1 MNARDFAYFAQGFFE
16 LNDGAKSLTEA
27 QAKQLYKKAESVVKG
42 QGGVEDKAQ
51 EVVDYTK
58 GLLFFAT
65 QNHPNSDV
73 ISTFLSSST
82 KALKEKLNDLFV
94 HAIDPT
100 VPGDQQQLRD
110 VHNPKRPPPSGGLER
125 MC

>member
-16 LNDGAKSLTEA
+16 LNSDAESLTEK

-42 QGGVEDKAQ
+42 QGGIEDKAQ
-51 EVVDYTK
+51 EVVEYTK

-65 QNHPNSDV
+65 QNHSNADLV
-73 ISTFLSSST
+73 RQFLSSST
-82 KALKEKLNDLFV
+82 QALKEKLNNLFV

-110 VHNPKRPPPSGGLER
+110 VHNPKRPPTGGLER